1 MRRAAL
7 PPAGSGVFFGSRF
20 FLYAPSLSAIATIF
34 TIGHSTHELAA
45 FLSLLR
51 GAGIEAVADVRRFP
65 SSRRMPWF
73 NSGRLEPALRE
84 AGIEYAHLEG
94 LGGRREG
101 GLSGYAGHMETPAF
115 ETDLARLVER
125 GERRS
130 TAVMCAERD
139 WRNCHRQF
147 ISDALMARGLEVS
160 HVLAS
165 GELEPHPMRL
175 EP

>member
-1 MRRAAL
+1 MRRAVL
-7 PPAGSGVFFGSRF
+7 PPEGSGVFFGSRF
-20 FLYAPSLSAIATIF
+20 FLYAPSLSAIRTIF
-34 TIGHSTHELAA
+34 TIGHSTHELEA

-51 GAGIEAVADVRRFP
+51 GAGIEAVADVRRYP

-73 NSGRLEPALRE
+73 NSGLLEPALSE
-84 AGIEYAHLEG
+84 AGIDYAHLEG

-101 GLSGYAGHMETPAF
+101 GLSGYAAHMAGREF
-115 ETDLARLVER
+115 EAELERLVELAADR
-125 GERRS
+125 P
-130 TAVMCAERD
+130 TVVMCAEQD

-147 ISDALMARGLEVS
+147 ISDALAARGHEVQ